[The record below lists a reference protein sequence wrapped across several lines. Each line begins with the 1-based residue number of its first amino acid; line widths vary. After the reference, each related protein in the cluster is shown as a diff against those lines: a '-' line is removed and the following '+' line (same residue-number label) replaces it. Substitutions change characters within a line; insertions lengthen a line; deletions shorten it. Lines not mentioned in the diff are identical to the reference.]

1 MHNKEALEEKWAEE
15 RHFYTNATKFP
26 AYNTPNSTETSLKT
40 SGTKSFGVMRAKV
53 NFLST
58 TINIVPF
65 GEESTRPMMKGPPF
79 LL

>member
-1 MHNKEALEEKWAEE
+1 MGCMAGSPEES
-15 RHFYTNATKFP
+15 HFYTNATKYP

-40 SGTKSFGVMRAKV
+40 SGTKSFGVMRPKL
-53 NFLST
+53 NFLAT
-58 TINIVPF
+58 TINVTF